1 MAPAI
6 LHKKNTTA
14 LRELGLWWLKNFGSG
29 YCGDLSVFTLCLVDN
44 GGFHPAQAQQAL
56 YGKNSRG
63 RVMKLLRQG
72 RKRMVDY
79 VRSLPR
85 DTSFTD
91 HPVDGE
97 KTNLPDLDTW
107 AQEIVD
113 GKPLDVRGIWLVA
126 EQCGTEVRIIQQMVE
141 GDTYMLRDAYGFS
154 TPLREN
160 GRILWTSKCHFEAVV
175 TKVKRGVF
183 ACLCDR
189 IRV

>member
-6 LHKKNTTA
+6 LHRKNTTA

-56 YGKNSRG
+56 YGKKNRG
-63 RVMKLLRQG
+63 RVMELLQRG

-85 DTSFTD
+85 DNFFTD
-91 HPVDGE
+91 GAVDGE
-97 KTNLPDLDTW
+97 KTNLPDLDAWT
-107 AQEIVD
+107 QEIAD
-113 GKPLDVRGIWLVA
+113 GKPFDFRGVRLVA
-126 EQCGTEVRIIQQMVE
+126 EQCGTEVQLIQQMVE
-141 GDTYMLRDAYGFS
+141 GDTYMLRDVDGFT

-183 ACLCDR
+183 ACLSDK
-189 IRV
+189 IRM